1 MKDYLHFIL
10 LVPLVMAMFFGCSN
24 PRKPAIVQTQE
35 GYSSQIIKETCG
47 DIEQQK
53 DSLWTVFNES
63 TDEEEVENARELLYE
78 TDCQAEW
85 IKLAGKDY
93 ERRKASVEKEF
104 QQLVS
109 AHPEYE
115 SYFYKEKENWERY
128 HDAVLAVAMLED
140 HGSSSSLYITG
151 ALEQSLDLWLASF
164 HNFWLFEQNQDVSFP
179 ETLFTSC
186 MIDDAYTAYIKQA
199 DGWAMSY
206 VFDEKDGLKEHHD
219 ALLNERKI
227 WDEWMAYRITVSKAL
242 SDDLCKIYN
251 GCTNL
256 LVRTKLYQLKNQNE
270 GLGLINDDI
279 DRCLLPDGCTD
290 KELLEYPGFN
300 VALEMYLDS
309 WEN

>member
-35 GYSSQIIKETCG
+35 GYSSQIAKETSV

-63 TDEEEVENARELLYE
+63 TDEEEVENARELLDE

-151 ALEQSLDLWLASF
+151 ALEQSLDLWLAAF
-164 HNFWLFEQNQDVSFP
+164 HNLWLFDQNQDMSFS
-179 ETLFTSC
+179 ETIFSSS
-186 MIDDAYTAYIKQA
+186 MIDDAYNAYIEQA
-199 DGWAMSY
+199 
-206 VFDEKDGLKEHHD
+206 EGLKEHHD
-219 ALLNERKI
+219 ALLHERKM
-227 WDEWMAYRITVSKAL
+227 WNEWMANRKTVLKAL

-279 DRCLLPDGCTD
+279 VRCLLPDSCSD

-300 VALEMYLDS
+300 VIWDKYLESL
-309 WEN
+309 E

>member
-1 MKDYLHFIL
+1 
-10 LVPLVMAMFFGCSN
+10 
-24 PRKPAIVQTQE
+24 
-35 GYSSQIIKETCG
+35 
-47 DIEQQK
+47 
-53 DSLWTVFNES
+53 VFNES
-63 TDEEEVENARELLYE
+63 TDEEEVEKARELLDE

-151 ALEQSLDLWLASF
+151 ALEQSLDLWLAAF
-164 HNFWLFEQNQDVSFP
+164 HNLWLFDQNQDMSFS
-179 ETLFTSC
+179 ETIFTSS
-186 MIDDAYTAYIKQA
+186 MIDDAYNAYIEQA
-199 DGWAMSY
+199 
-206 VFDEKDGLKEHHD
+206 EGLKEHHD
-219 ALLNERKI
+219 ALLHERKM
-227 WDEWMAYRITVSKAL
+227 WNEWMANRKTVLKAL
-242 SDDLCKIYN
+242 PNDLCQIYN

-256 LVRTKLYQLKNQNE
+256 IMRAKLHQLKNQNE

-309 WEN
+309 LEN

>member
-1 MKDYLHFIL
+1 MRTTKIIVVIVSALFCFSCDNKSNSENIIL
-10 LVPLVMAMFFGCSN
+10 SDSIAKQT
-24 PRKPAIVQTQE
+24 PRKTWDDYQRT
-35 GYSSQIIKETCG
+35 
-47 DIEQQK
+47 K

-63 TDEEEVENARELLYE
+63 TDEEEVEKARELLDE

-164 HNFWLFEQNQDVSFP
+164 HNFWLFEQNQDVSFS
-179 ETLFTSC
+179 ETIFTSS
-186 MIDDAYTAYIKQA
+186 MIDDAYNAYIEQA
-199 DGWAMSY
+199 
-206 VFDEKDGLKEHHD
+206 EGLKEHHD
-219 ALLNERKI
+219 ALLHERKM
-227 WDEWMAYRITVSKAL
+227 WNEWMANRKTVSKAL

-309 WEN
+309 LEN

>member
-1 MKDYLHFIL
+1 MKDYLHTIL
-10 LVPLVMAMFFGCSN
+10 LAPLALAMLFGCSN

-78 TDCQAEW
+78 TACQADW

-93 ERRKASVEKEF
+93 ERRKACVEKEF
-104 QQLVS
+104 QQFVS

-164 HNFWLFEQNQDVSFP
+164 HNFWLFEQNQDVSFS
-179 ETLFTSC
+179 ETIFTSS
-186 MIDDAYTAYIKQA
+186 MIDDAYNAYIEQA
-199 DGWAMSY
+199 
-206 VFDEKDGLKEHHD
+206 EGLKEHHD
-219 ALLNERKI
+219 ALLHERKM
-227 WDEWMAYRITVSKAL
+227 WNEWMANRKTVLKAL

-309 WEN
+309 LEN

>member
-1 MKDYLHFIL
+1 MKDYLHTIL
-10 LVPLVMAMFFGCSN
+10 LAPLALAMLFGCSN
-24 PRKPAIVQTQE
+24 PRKPAIVQTRE
-35 GYSSQIIKETCG
+35 DCSSQITKETSV

-53 DSLWTVFNES
+53 DSLWTVFNDS

-78 TDCQAEW
+78 TACQADW

-93 ERRKASVEKEF
+93 ERRKACVEKEF
-104 QQLVS
+104 QQFVS

-151 ALEQSLDLWLASF
+151 ILEQCLDLWLASF
-164 HNFWLFEQNQDVSFP
+164 HNLWLFEQNLEMSFS
-179 ETLFTSC
+179 ETLFTSS
-186 MIDDAYTAYIKQA
+186 MIDDAYTVYIKQA
-199 DGWAMSY
+199 
-206 VFDEKDGLKEHHD
+206 EGLKEHHD
-219 ALLNERKI
+219 ALLHERKM
-227 WDEWMAYRITVSKAL
+227 WSEWMTYRKIVSKAL
-242 SDDLCKIYN
+242 PNDLCKIYN

-256 LVRTKLYQLKNQNE
+256 IMRAKLHQLKNQNE

-279 DRCLLPDGCTD
+279 VRCLLPDSCSD

-300 VALEMYLDS
+300 VIWDKYLESL
-309 WEN
+309 E